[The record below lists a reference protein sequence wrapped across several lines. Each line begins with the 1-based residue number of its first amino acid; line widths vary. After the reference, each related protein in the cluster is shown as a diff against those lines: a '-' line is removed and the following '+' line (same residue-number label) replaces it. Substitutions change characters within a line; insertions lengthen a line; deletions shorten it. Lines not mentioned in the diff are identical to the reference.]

1 MASSDDDGGS
11 DSERDMDDEVEQD
24 EDGGE
29 FVEGAG
35 MSEAE
40 ERLVASFMNA
50 GEERPILALFGKP
63 ERGYCTRGDR
73 VVSPTRGMLQET
85 TPIC

>member
-1 MASSDDDGGS
+1 MRQRFSFVSSSMASSDHDGGSDGGS
-11 DSERDMDDEVEQD
+11 DSEKDMDDEEEQD

-29 FVEGAG
+29 FVESAG

-50 GEERPILALFGKP
+50 GEDRPVLAFLK
-63 ERGYCTRGDR
+63 TRKEF
-73 VVSPTRGMLQET
+73 L
-85 TPIC
+85 